1 MIICFPSM
9 APMQCGK
16 FHLLPNSVAR
26 SNHSFLKVGVLMN
39 LFLLF
44 IHLLICLF
52 IYLLIYLFIIYLFI
66 YLFIKT
72 LFTVGTQ
79 K

>member
-9 APMQCGK
+9 APKQGGK
-16 FHLLPNSVAR
+16 FHLLPTSVAR

-44 IHLLICLF
+44 IHLLIYLF
-52 IYLLIYLFIIYLFI
+52 IYLFIYLLFI